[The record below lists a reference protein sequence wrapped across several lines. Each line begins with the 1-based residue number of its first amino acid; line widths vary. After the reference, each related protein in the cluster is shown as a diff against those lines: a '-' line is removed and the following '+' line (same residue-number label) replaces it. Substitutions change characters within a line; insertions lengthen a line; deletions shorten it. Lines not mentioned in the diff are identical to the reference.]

1 MNNFVRN
8 TLFSGIFSFFVS
20 GAFAGNIDYH
30 LNKSAN
36 PNNDEREAYALI
48 EAAMDSAVFLYNK
61 YSDLSKHIEVYYSTG
76 VPTAEASSNG
86 DLRFGKDRNYM
97 YVGTAMHEMAH
108 TMGMGTT
115 SEYKAM
121 FKDGVFQ
128 GEKAQAL
135 LKEIDGPDAVLK
147 GDSQHFWPYGIN
159 YRSEV
164 KSEQD
169 LINHVKIVN
178 AMYQDIFKEAL
189 YKSNVK
195 LISAISG
202 KCMGMTQDNALELMD
217 CDGEGATIDLYSIG
231 DNPVTYRIQFGKR
244 VLDIPNESTA
254 AGVTLGT
261 YHWNGGSHQKFMMQG
276 APELQVSLQIPLSKG
291 YTYQHIYL
299 QNLKSFLYLQASD
312 NKVVQNKRVAS
323 DDPNKDSFL
332 WLLAETFYDSTQS
345 PVSISK
351 RRIPNKNLEESMP
364 ERLFD
369 ALGRAASQIRR
380 GVTSR
385 LLKSN

>member
-97 YVGTAMHEMAH
+97 FVGTAMHEMAH

-115 SEYKAM
+115 SAYQSM

-128 GEKAQAL
+128 GEKAQAKV
-135 LKEIDGPDAVLK
+135 KEIDGPNAVLK
-147 GDSQHFWPYGIN
+147 GDSQHFWPYGLN

-164 KSEQD
+164 HSEQD

-178 AMYQDIFKEAL
+178 AMYQDIFKEAFYMQGRVVSL
-189 YKSNVK
+189 VDEKT
-195 LISAISG
+195 
-202 KCMGMTQDNALELMD
+202 CMGITSSNALELMSCTD
-217 CDGEGATIDLYSIG
+217 TATFVKIYSVGE
-231 DNPVTYRIQFGKR
+231 NPVTYRIQLGNR
-244 VLDIPNESTA
+244 VVDIPNESTA
-254 AGVTLGT
+254 EGVVAST
-261 YHWNGGSHQKFMMQG
+261 YGYNGGAHQRYVFEKAG
-276 APELQVSLQIPLSKG
+276 APRANMSNV
-291 YTYQHIYL
+291 YF
-299 QNLKSFLYLQASD
+299 LKNFKSGLYLQAVGK
-312 NKVVQNKRVAS
+312 NVVQNKFVRSAS
-323 DDPNKDSFL
+323 SIPQSDFIWQIVEAGQDSSSKDG
-332 WLLAETFYDSTQS
+332 

>member
-345 PVSISK
+345 PLSISK

>member
-1 MNNFVRN
+1 MC
-8 TLFSGIFSFFVS
+8 FSFRKS
-20 GAFAGNIDYH
+20 GVIGTFSLFFLLSSAFAGNVEYH

-36 PNNDEREAYALI
+36 PTQDEQEAYKLI
-48 EAAMDSAVFLYNK
+48 TAAMDSAVFLYNK

-97 YVGTAMHEMAH
+97 FVGTAMHEMAH

-115 SEYKAM
+115 SEYQKM

-128 GEKAQAL
+128 GEKAQKV

-147 GDSQHFWPYGIN
+147 GDSQHFWPYGLN

-169 LINHVKIVN
+169 LINHVKVVN
-178 AMYQDIFKEAL
+178 AMYQDIFKEAFYMQGRVVSL
-189 YKSNVK
+189 VDEKT
-195 LISAISG
+195 
-202 KCMGMTQDNALELMD
+202 CMGITSSNALELMSCTD
-217 CDGEGATIDLYSIG
+217 SATFVKIYSVGE
-231 DNPVTYRIQFGKR
+231 NPVTYRIQLGNR
-244 VLDIPNESTA
+244 VVDIPNESTA
-254 AGVTLGT
+254 EGVVAST
-261 YHWNGGSHQKFMMQG
+261 YGYNGGAHQRYVFEKAG
-276 APELQVSLQIPLSKG
+276 APRANMTNV
-291 YTYQHIYL
+291 YF
-299 QNLKSFLYLQASD
+299 LKNFKSGLYLQAVGK
-312 NKVVQNKRVAS
+312 NVVQNKYVRSAS
-323 DDPNKDSFL
+323 SVPQSDFIWQIVEAGQDFSSKDG
-332 WLLAETFYDSTQS
+332 
-345 PVSISK
+345 PVSIAK
-351 RRIPNKNLEESMP
+351 RRIPDKISDVSVP

-369 ALGRAASQIRR
+369 ALGRAAGKIRR